1 MNTRIKELRKS
12 LKLTQKEFGDVLGIS
27 HAGVSKIENGT
38 VALTDR
44 NINTLVKYYNVN
56 ELWLRE
62 GVGDMFNNLRKN
74 IFDELV
80 DEYKLDDLSQEL
92 LRAFLA
98 LDLEKRKWI
107 LEWLKDTL
115 SEQKKDEL

>member
-1 MNTRIKELRKS
+1 MNTRVKELRKS
-12 LKLTQKEFGDVLGIS
+12 LNLTQKELGEVLGVGDT
-27 HAGVSKIENGT
+27 AVSKIEKGT